1 MTTSSVRW
9 LTLTLAALLLSAGT
23 APSRQAEPGKP
34 SGEELLLRGA
44 YDKIASGES
53 PRERAL
59 WAFARYHLAPSKDVY
74 DAALEAHQKG
84 DPLGTFVVLLCHQ
97 EGRAVRRDEKVMH
110 ELNHTLRKTL
120 SAKKEPTSVEL
131 YLLSNTSAASAEG
144 VIKGDEVGP
153 DDRQRRDWL
162 QQAADKGFAEAVFEL
177 GKKYQ
182 REEKHD
188 KALELFDK
196 AAEAGLAAGWRARGF
211 ARVEGL
217 GTAKDAEKGFA
228 MTMEGAKRGDV
239 FAMVSLSFYYDK
251 GWGTKRDLKESHD
264 WIEKAAQ
271 TGHWL
276 GYLERAQSRFQGIN
290 GFEMNKDEAKRDVER
305 ALDTRNRDV
314 LEALAL
320 WYTNAIGV
328 DRDGRKAIRF
338 GEAAFVQGSHR
349 AARIV
354 AHVYKQGLGGIEV
367 DEKRATFW
375 TVQSNPNE
383 AFVLEAG
390 LDRMF
395 PDLVARLK
403 KLDPWDVR

>member
-1 MTTSSVRW
+1 MTISLLRW
-9 LTLTLAALLLSAGT
+9 LTLSLAAVLLSAGT
-23 APSRQAEPGKP
+23 APSRQAEPGKL

-44 YDKIASGES
+44 YDKIAKGES

-59 WAFARYHLAPSKDVY
+59 WAFANFRLAPNKDVY
-74 DAALEAHQKG
+74 DVALEAHKKG
-84 DPLGTFVVLLCHQ
+84 EPLGTFVVLLCHD
-97 EGRAVRRDEKVMH
+97 EGRAIRRDEKVLH
-110 ELNHTLRKTL
+110 ELNLTLRKSL
-120 SAKKEPTSVEL
+120 SEKKEPTPVEL
-131 YLLSNTSAASAEG
+131 YILSQTS
-144 VIKGDEVGP
+144 VIDVNAIINIDKVGP
-153 DDRQRRDWL
+153 EEQKRQEWL
-162 QQAADKGFAEAVFEL
+162 QQAADKGFAQAIFDL
-177 GKKYQ
+177 GRKYQ
-182 REEKHD
+182 REEKHE

-217 GTAKDAEKGFA
+217 GVAKDAEKGFA

-239 FAMVSLSFYYDK
+239 FAMVSLAFYYDK
-251 GWGTKRDLKESHD
+251 GWGTKRDLKESHA

-290 GFEMNKDEAKRDVER
+290 GYEMDKDEAKRDVER

-328 DRDGRKAIRF
+328 DRDGRKAIRY
-338 GEAAFVQGSHR
+338 GEAAFVQGSYR
-349 AARIV
+349 AARIL
-354 AHVYKQGLGGIEV
+354 AHVYKEGVGGVEAN
-367 DEKRATFW
+367 EKRANFW
-375 TVQSNPNE
+375 AVQSDPRQ
-383 AFVLEAG
+383 AIAAWAILEGAY
-390 LDRMF
+390 
-395 PDLVARLK
+395 PDLLERLK